1 MLKEYR
7 SIAEIAGP
15 LMLVQDVEGVT
26 YNELGEIELSSGEI
40 RRCKVLEIDGKNA
53 VVQLFESAVG
63 INLSDSKV
71 RFFGRGMPLHCSPR
85 NTPTNSSS
93 YCITALLKI
102 LDTPSMGFLPII
114 GLFEYRQTGAPV

>member
-71 RFFGRGMPLHCSPR
+71 RFFWKGNG
-85 NTPTNSSS
+85 
-93 YCITALLKI
+93 TA
-102 LDTPSMGFLPII
+102 GF
-114 GLFEYRQTGAPV
+114 TGYARTCF